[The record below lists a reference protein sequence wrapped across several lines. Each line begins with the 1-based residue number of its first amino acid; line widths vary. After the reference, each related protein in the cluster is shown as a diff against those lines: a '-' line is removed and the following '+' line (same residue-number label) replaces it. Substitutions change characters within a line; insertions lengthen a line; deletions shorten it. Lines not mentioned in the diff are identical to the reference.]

1 MNGAQFVRMD
11 GGAGGVGG
19 RGEQHPPCLRSP
31 MGAHLFGAELKAFRS
46 RGGDQH
52 GAPLGGADKVT
63 VAGVA
68 GVGHQHFITGFDQGQ
83 AGQLQRR
90 RCASSDHDAT
100 RRHVHAKAA
109 GIPGADALAQIAKAQ
124 SPAAVLVASHAF
136 GKEVAARIAVA
147 LESGIITD
155 AVDVDASAVATQL
168 VFGGSTTVH
177 SAVNHG
183 TPVIT
188 VRPNSV
194 EADFTA
200 SSPAI
205 STESV
210 TIGDAAKKATISSSQ
225 PPVKGGRPELTEA
238 NIVVSG
244 GRGTDGNFAAV
255 EGFADSLGA
264 AVGASRAATDAGW
277 YPHSHQVG
285 QTGKTVSPAL
295 YVACGISGAIQH
307 RAGMQTSKTIVV
319 VNKDPEAP
327 LFEIADFG
335 VVGDLFNVLPAATEG
350 VKARKA

>member
-1 MNGAQFVRMD
+1 MSTVLILADFSGNKASKTTAELATAGARIGEVTAVVLAAP
-11 GGAGGVGG
+11 GAGAALAATVNQGPIANVVVV
-19 RGEQHPPCLRSP
+19 ESADC
-31 MGAHLFGAELKAFRS
+31 GAH
-46 RGGDQH
+46 
-52 GAPLGGADKVT
+52 
-63 VAGVA
+63 GVA
-68 GVGHQHFITGFDQGQ
+68 
-83 AGQLQRR
+83 
-90 RCASSDHDAT
+90 
-100 RRHVHAKAA
+100 AA
-109 GIPGADALAQIAKAQ
+109 ADAFSSIAKAN
-124 SPAAVLVASHAF
+124 SPAAILVASHAF
-136 GKEVAARIAVA
+136 GKEVAARVAVA

-177 SAVNHG
+177 SAVSHG
-183 TPVIT
+183 TPIIT

-194 EADFTA
+194 EADFSA

-205 STESV
+205 SNETVS
-210 TIGDAAKKATISSSQ
+210 ISDAAKKSSISSSQ

-244 GRGTDGNFAAV
+244 GRGTDGNFTAV

-319 VNKDPEAP
+319 INKDPEAP

-335 VVGDLFNVLPAATEG
+335 VVGDLFNVLPAATSK
-350 VKARKA
+350 VLARKA

>member
-1 MNGAQFVRMD
+1 MSTVLILADFSGDKATKTT
-11 GGAGGVGG
+11 
-19 RGEQHPPCLRSP
+19 
-31 MGAHLFGAELKAFRS
+31 AELATA
-46 RGGDQH
+46 
-52 GAPLGGADKVT
+52 GARIGEVTAVILAAPGSGSALAATVNQGPIAKVVVVESADFAT
-63 VAGVA
+63 FGVA
-68 GVGHQHFITGFDQGQ
+68 
-83 AGQLQRR
+83 
-90 RCASSDHDAT
+90 AS
-100 RRHVHAKAA
+100 
-109 GIPGADALAQIAKAQ
+109 ADALAQIVKSHSPKAL
-124 SPAAVLVASHAF
+124 LVASHAF
-136 GKEVAARIAVA
+136 GKEVAARVAVA
-147 LESGIITD
+147 TDSGIITD
-155 AVDVDASAVATQL
+155 AVDVDSQAIATQL

-177 SAVNHG
+177 SSVSNG
-183 TPVIT
+183 VSIIT
-188 VRPNSV
+188 IRPNSV
-194 EADFTA
+194 TADFTA
-200 SSPAI
+200 SIPAI
-205 STESV
+205 STESISV
-210 TIGDAAKKATISSSQ
+210 ADSAKKATTSSSQ

-255 EGFADSLGA
+255 ESFADSLGA

-335 VVGDLFNVLPAATEG
+335 VVGDLFAVLPAATEG